1 MSKKNTDI
9 KNKIRDM
16 SSSLTPTI
24 SYATDIVNKSES
36 KFTNTSKLPM
46 IFFLLIIT
54 IGICIGYIIN
64 EAVIDFIMKHIF
76 GYNEEEPFSN
86 LQKRKLIKNNISII
100 IILILALS
108 ILYCKTK

>member
-1 MSKKNTDI
+1 MSYKDI
-9 KNKIRDM
+9 KTKIRNM

-24 SYATDIVNKSES
+24 SYSTDIVNKSEN

-46 IFFLLIIT
+46 IFSLLIIT
-54 IGICIGYIIN
+54 IVISIGYIIN
-64 EAVIDFIMKHIF
+64 ESVIDFIMKRIF
-76 GYNEEEPFSN
+76 GYDEESFSN
-86 LQKRKLIKNNISII
+86 QRNRKLIKNNIVAV